1 MSTEESETGRTRGAA
16 RSPSRKTAYTSVP
29 IVPSQR
35 NMLREVKESTEGL
48 ETWGDV
54 FELLI
59 ESAQEDL

>member
-1 MSTEESETGRTRGAA
+1 
-16 RSPSRKTAYTSVP
+16 
-29 IVPSQR
+29 
-35 NMLREVKESTEGL
+35 MLREVKESTEGL